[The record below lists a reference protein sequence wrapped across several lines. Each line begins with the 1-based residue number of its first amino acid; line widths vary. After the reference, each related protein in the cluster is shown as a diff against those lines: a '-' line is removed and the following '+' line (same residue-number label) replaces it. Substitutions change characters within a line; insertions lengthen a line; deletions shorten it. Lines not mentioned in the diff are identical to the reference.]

1 LVASVPH
8 WQLLSLLKDL
18 VPSWA
23 EGLSRPFVKRGRLPL
38 SLQMIVFD
46 SLLPLCTGN
55 FHFKFGGL
63 LIRGLLLVARRTALL
78 FLLVLFLL
86 FVFFVFL
93 VLLILLILLVLLTLV
108 FLITLILSSV
118 TIAGE
123 ALVEP
128 RVLTLIAVNGAP
140 LDSLEHLVHF
150 SLAIAA

>member
-46 SLLPLCTGN
+46 SLLPLSTGN

-63 LIRGLLLVARRTALL
+63 LIRGLLLVAGRTALL

-86 FVFFVFL
+86 FVLLVFL
-93 VLLILLILLVLLTLV
+93 VLLILLILLTLV

-150 SLAIAA
+150 SLAITA